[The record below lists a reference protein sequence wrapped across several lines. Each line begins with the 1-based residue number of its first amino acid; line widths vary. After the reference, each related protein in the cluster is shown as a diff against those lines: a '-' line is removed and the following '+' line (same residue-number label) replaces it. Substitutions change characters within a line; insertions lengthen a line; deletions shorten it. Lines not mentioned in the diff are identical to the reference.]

1 MANQSSIDSGN
12 TSVFLDLPLLESAA
26 GISLAGA
33 DSEGEAFSE
42 EFQVGFSITEDTD
55 FTFETDPFAPVDG
68 TIEHSG
74 TVTLTLGDAEVTV
87 GEFSI
92 GFDAERVSDTAS
104 GFFVADTTEDALDL
118 EVLFDVGAPG
128 NVTTDEGLTVSDA
141 DLLVAP
147 EFAEA
152 LGSEDLAGADIGD
165 TRIDASTE
173 MVESS
178 KAEPQPQAE
187 VDTESEVEM
196 DSDMESSKVDTES
209 EAEVEVDMGSEAD
222 SDGESGTAK
231 NVIIMIGDGMGWE
244 MARAAAIQK
253 MINEGAEG
261 DTLTDFY
268 TEGVGEG
275 LSFQELEGYAISTT
289 SNTYI
294 DGDKGNSA
302 LQGDPFNHNTGESEV
317 REGFEFDPSRA
328 LVQGFF
334 PEIRDPAPEE
344 SEEASDGVPEETAS
358 AFIPGFNPENGFV
371 EDPLELASGEI
382 LGGNVP
388 IYNPELGGALP
399 WLDGEDP
406 EYIKNLYPDSAG
418 TATSLYTG
426 VKTYVG
432 AIGVD
437 IFEESVETL
446 AEAVKDEGKSAGV
459 VSSVPFNHA
468 TPAAA
473 ISHVNN
479 RDKTHGESFE
489 QVNGEDEEFRNEAG
503 ELVDE
508 FGHEIADN
516 DNIFTQIVEEVQP
529 DLVLGAGHADT
540 RDGDERYITYDQLD
554 ELRNGEYPYT
564 FLERGENAAEVLA
577 QTAAEIDVEAGDN
590 LFGIYGARGQGG
602 NLPWRTANDDYSNT
616 GLDSR
621 LDAERPLEEGETVES
636 FIETELDANPT
647 LMDMTSAALDVMED
661 DPDGF
666 WLSIE
671 GGDIDWA
678 AHDNNL
684 DNMLGTTMDFA
695 ESVELVMDWIE
706 ENGGYEE
713 TQLIVTADH
722 DHYFTLTEDYP
733 ELLRE
738 QGAEAMTVQVGEDGE
753 PLLTDVDEEGEAL
766 VDDDGNTFQLKVDLE
781 DVEQS
786 GHYWGS
792 DPNEKYGWG
801 THTTRPVPVYYQ
813 GVGSEY
819 FEEVTGEGYEA
830 YGEEVAGVDGFIDQI
845 HIAEAQFNAFGL
857 TPGENR
863 DVINLLTE
871 EDSSVDVSAEVD
883 AGFENVG
890 GFYQAIDAE
899 GTVIDP
905 ISGEEVAVG
914 DEGYEAAALASSVT
928 LLGDGETTTLDLEG
942 GSVYVPY
949 LLADGDQFFSSLA
962 SANPEG
968 IDHVKSL
975 SDNSFGFEDLVG
987 GGDRDFNDF
996 VLTAEAV

>member
-1 MANQSSIDSGN
+1 MTHHTSTVDSGT
-12 TSVFLDLPLLESAA
+12 TSIFLDLPLLESAE
-26 GISLAGA
+26 GITLVSANNA
-33 DSEGEAFSE
+33 DSPFSNN
-42 EFQVGFSITEDTD
+42 FQIGFPIIEDGN

-68 TIEHSG
+68 TVEHSG
-74 TVTLTLGDAEVTV
+74 TVTLGLDDTQVTV

-92 GFDAERVSDTAS
+92 GFDASRVSDTAS
-104 GFFVADTTEDALDL
+104 GFFVADTIEDALDL
-118 EVLFDVGAPG
+118 EILFDVGTPG
-128 NVTTDEGLTVSDA
+128 DVATDEGLTISEA

-152 LGSEDLAGADIGD
+152 LGAADLAGTDIGD
-165 TRIDASTE
+165 TRIDASTV
-173 MVESS
+173 MM
-178 KAEPQPQAE
+178 
-187 VDTESEVEM
+187 ESEM
-196 DSDMESSKVDTES
+196 NT
-209 EAEVEVDMGSEAD
+209 EAD
-222 SDGESGTAK
+222 NGESDTAK

-261 DTLTDFY
+261 NTLTDFY

-275 LSFQELEGYAISTT
+275 LSFQELDGYALSTT

-302 LQGDPFNHNTGESEV
+302 LEGTPFDHNTGESEV

-344 SEEASDGVPEETAS
+344 SEEGSDGVSETPS
-358 AFIPGFNPENGFV
+358 AFIPGFNPENGFN
-371 EDPLELASGEI
+371 EEPLELANGEI
-382 LGGNVP
+382 VGGNVP

-473 ISHVNN
+473 IAHVNQRN
-479 RDKTHGESFE
+479 KTHGESFE
-489 QVNGEDEEFRNEAG
+489 QVNGEDEAFRNDNG
-503 ELVDE
+503 VLVDE

-540 RDGDERYITYDQLD
+540 RDGDERYITYDRLD
-554 ELRNGEYPYT
+554 DLRNGEYPYT
-564 FLERGENAAEVLA
+564 FIERGENAAEVLA
-577 QTAAEIDVEAGDN
+577 ETASEIDVDAGDN

-616 GLDSR
+616 GLSSR
-621 LDAERPLEEGETVES
+621 LDAERPLEEGETDED
-636 FIETELDANPT
+636 FIATELDANPT
-647 LMDMTSAALDVMED
+647 LMDMTSAALDVLED
-661 DPDGF
+661 DQDGF

-695 ESVELVMDWIE
+695 ESVEIVMDWIE

-738 QGAEAMTVQVGEDGE
+738 EGAEAMTVQVGEDGE
-753 PLLTDVDEEGEAL
+753 PLLTDVDEEGEPL
-766 VDDDGNTFQLKVDLE
+766 VDDDGNTFQLKADLE

-813 GVGSEY
+813 GVGSEF

-830 YGEEVAGVDGFIDQI
+830 YGEEVAGVDGFIDQV

-863 DVINLLTE
+863 DVINLIDAENT
-871 EDSSVDVSAEVD
+871 SFDVSAEVN
-883 AGFENVG
+883 AGFTNIG
-890 GFYQAIDAE
+890 GFYQAINSE
-899 GTVIDP
+899 ETVIDP
-905 ISGEEVAVG
+905 VSGEEVAVG
-914 DEGYEAAALASSVT
+914 EEGYEEAALANNVVE
-928 LLGDGETTTLDLEG
+928 LGDGESTTVDLEG
-942 GSVYVPY
+942 DSVYVPY
-949 LLADGDQFFSSLA
+949 LLADGEQFFSSFA
-962 SANPEG
+962 EVNPEG
-968 IDHVKSL
+968 IDHVRSIA
-975 SDNSFGFEDLVG
+975 DNSFGFEDLVG
-987 GGDRDFNDF
+987 GGDLDFDDF